1 MGLLISQKIW
11 RDFSIMKNHYEQ
23 FLKKIYQKTELFL
36 KENYNRSLPFQDG
49 FFDRFERAKRL
60 GFGNKTSIYNSAH
73 VFGNVKVGK
82 NTWIGPYVML
92 DGSGGTIDIGDFC
105 SISAGCHIYTHDS
118 VLWSLSGGNSKAST
132 APVKIG
138 SNVYIGAQSVIKHG
152 VVIGSR
158 CVIGANSFINSDVP
172 DNTIFVGSPA
182 KKIGTVSV
190 HEDTQ
195 KVKLNYDRR

>member
-1 MGLLISQKIW
+1 MGFPISQKIW

-23 FLKKIYQKTELFL
+23 ILKKIYQKTELFL
-36 KENYNRSLPFQDG
+36 KEKYDRSLPFQDG

-73 VFGNVKVGK
+73 VFGNVKIGK
-82 NTWIGPYVML
+82 NTWIGPYVIL
-92 DGSGGTIDIGDFC
+92 DASGGTIDIGDFC

-118 VLWSLSGGNSKAST
+118 VHWSLSGGNSKAAT

-152 VVIGSR
+152 VVIGSQ

-172 DNTIFVGSPA
+172 DNTIFVGTPA

-190 HEDTQ
+190 NESTHE
-195 KVKLNYDRR
+195 VKLNYDKS